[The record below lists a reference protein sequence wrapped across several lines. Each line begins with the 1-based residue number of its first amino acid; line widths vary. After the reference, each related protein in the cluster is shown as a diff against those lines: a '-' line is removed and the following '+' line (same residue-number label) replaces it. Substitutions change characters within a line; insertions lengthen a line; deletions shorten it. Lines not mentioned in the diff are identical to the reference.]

1 MAQKGDA
8 MDTFTVR
15 DLRERTGQLI
25 RDAESGKL
33 SVITKHGRPVFL
45 AVPFDEML
53 VREGIGLALA
63 VRLFQQAEISLGKA
77 ARLAGMDRQE
87 FMAELARQNIPVTH
101 QSEAELEDELEP
113 FNH

>member
-1 MAQKGDA
+1 

-15 DLRERTGQLI
+15 DLRERTGELI

-63 VRLFQQAEISLGKA
+63 VRLFQQADISLGKA

-87 FMAELARQNIPVTH
+87 FMAELAQHNIPVTNH
-101 QSEAELEDELEP
+101 SETELKNELEQ
-113 FNH
+113 FNS

>member
-1 MAQKGDA
+1 
-8 MDTFTVR
+8 MDIFTVR
-15 DLRERTGQLI
+15 DLRERTGELI

-45 AVPFDEML
+45 AVPFDELL

-77 ARLAGMDRQE
+77 ARLAGMERQE
-87 FMAELARQNIPVTH
+87 FMAELSRREIPLTDFSA
-101 QSEAELEDELEP
+101 SELKDELGQ
-113 FNH
+113 FGA

>member
-1 MAQKGDA
+1 

-15 DLRERTGQLI
+15 DLRERTGELI

-45 AVPFDEML
+45 AVPFDEL
-53 VREGIGLALA
+53 LIREGIGLALA

-77 ARLAGMDRQE
+77 ARLAGMDRRD
-87 FMAELARQNIPVTH
+87 FMAELGRRGIPLTQ
-101 QSEAELEDELEP
+101 QSEAELKHELEQLGS
-113 FNH
+113 

>member
-1 MAQKGDA
+1 

-15 DLRERTGQLI
+15 DLRERTGELI

-45 AVPFDEML
+45 AVPFDEL
-53 VREGIGLALA
+53 LIREGIGLALA

-77 ARLAGMDRQE
+77 ARLAGMDRKD
-87 FMAELARQNIPVTH
+87 FMAELGRRGIPLTK
-101 QSEAELEDELEP
+101 QSEAELKHELEQLGS
-113 FNH
+113 

>member
-1 MAQKGDA
+1 

-15 DLRERTGQLI
+15 DLRERTGELI

-45 AVPFDEML
+45 AVPFDEL
-53 VREGIGLALA
+53 LIREGIGLALA

-77 ARLAGMDRQE
+77 ARLAGMDRKV
-87 FMAELARQNIPVTH
+87 FMAELGRRGIPLTQ
-101 QSEAELEDELEP
+101 QSEAELKHELEQLGS
-113 FNH
+113 

>member
-1 MAQKGDA
+1 

-25 RDAESGKL
+25 RDAESRKL

-45 AVPFDEML
+45 AVPFDELL
-53 VREGIGLALA
+53 VREGIGLTLA

-77 ARLAGMDRQE
+77 ARLAGMDRKD
-87 FMAELARQNIPVTH
+87 FMAELARRRIPVADH
-101 QSEAELEDELEP
+101 SESELKDELEH
-113 FNH
+113 FDS

>member
-1 MAQKGDA
+1 

-15 DLRERTGQLI
+15 DLRERTGELI

-33 SVITKHGRPVFL
+33 SVITKYGRPVFL

-63 VRLFQQAEISLGKA
+63 IRLFQQAEISLGKA
-77 ARLAGMDRQE
+77 ARLAGLDRSA
-87 FMAELARQNIPVTH
+87 FMVELGRHGIPVTEY
-101 QSEAELEDELEP
+101 SEGELKDELEQLES
-113 FNH
+113 